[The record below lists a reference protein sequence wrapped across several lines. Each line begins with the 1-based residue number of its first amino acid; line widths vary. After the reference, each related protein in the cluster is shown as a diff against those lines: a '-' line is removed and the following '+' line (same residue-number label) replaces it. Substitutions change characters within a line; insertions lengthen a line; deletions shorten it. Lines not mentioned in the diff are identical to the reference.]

1 MKVNLNNQNEV
12 AKFRSQI
19 AGILFGDYIHEPQ
32 DHQPIPYRMDDLTEN
47 GANYTILVPKKW
59 KWFFS
64 KENLMQELRNEVDA
78 DKITI
83 EYIDFVRE

>member
-12 AKFRSQI
+12 AKFRSQF
-19 AGILFGDYIHEPQ
+19 AGILTGSSVN

>member
-1 MKVNLNNQNEV
+1 MKVNLNNPNELEK
-12 AKFRSQI
+12 AKSQFT
-19 AGILFGDYIHEPQ
+19 GFLTGSLVK
-32 DHQPIPYRMDDLTEN
+32 DHQPIPYRMDDLTEK

-59 KWFFS
+59 KEFFS
-64 KENLMQELRNEVDA
+64 EKNLRQELRNEVDA